1 MKRIIKTV
9 YCVLLGLLFSIPV
22 ITITDS
28 ITAMHFVNF
37 RLRDNEDIKV
47 FEEFMKSFKMNFK
60 QSVPFII
67 FTLGLGALITMAWI
81 DVVKSSPEI
90 NFLAAGLLLVATLIY
105 LNVNTM
111 FTYLLAKFDNTTK
124 RLLVLTIYMAIGR
137 IDVMTK
143 LSALELLAIVTPVI
157 IICVN
162 TNVVSCII
170 GGVVFIALLVLFEM
184 VSGKSI
190 IPIYEFL
197 IKQEKKD
204 EPVEQ

>member
-22 ITITDS
+22 ITIADS

-67 FTLGLGALITMAWI
+67 FTLGLGTLITMAWI

-204 EPVEQ
+204 EPEQQ

>member
-22 ITITDS
+22 ITIADS

-204 EPVEQ
+204 EPEQQ

>member
-204 EPVEQ
+204 EPEQQ

>member
-170 GGVVFIALLVLFEM
+170 GVVVFIALLVLFEM

-204 EPVEQ
+204 EPEQQ

>member
-67 FTLGLGALITMAWI
+67 FTLGLGTLITMAWI

-170 GGVVFIALLVLFEM
+170 GVVVFIALLVLFEM

-204 EPVEQ
+204 EPEQQ

>member
-1 MKRIIKTV
+1 MKRVIKSI

-37 RLRDNEDIKV
+37 RLRDNEDTKV
-47 FEEFMKSFKMNFK
+47 FAEFMKSFKLNFK
-60 QSVPFII
+60 QSLTFII
-67 FTLGLGALITMAWI
+67 FTLGVGALVTWSWI
-81 DVVKSSPEI
+81 DVVKSSPDI
-90 NFLAAGLLLVATLIY
+90 NFLVAGLLLIATLFY

-111 FTYLLAKFDNTTK
+111 FTYLLAKFENTTK
-124 RLLVLTIYMAIGR
+124 RLLVLTVYMAIGR

-143 LSALELLAIVTPVI
+143 IAALELLAFVAPVI

-170 GGVVFIALLVLFEM
+170 GGVVFVALLVLVEM
-184 VSGKSI
+184 VSAKNI

-204 EPVEQ
+204 EPNEQ

>member
-22 ITITDS
+22 ISITAS
-28 ITAMHFVNF
+28 MTAMHFVNF
-37 RLRDNEDIKV
+37 RLVDNEDLNV
-47 FEEFMKSFKMNFK
+47 FEEFMKSFKLNFK
-60 QSVPFII
+60 QSLLFMV
-67 FTLGLGALITMAWI
+67 ITIGVGVLVVWAWI
-81 DVVKSSPEI
+81 DVIKTFPDI
-90 NFLAAGLLLVATLIY
+90 NFIAAALLLVATLLY
-105 LNVNTM
+105 LNIITM

-124 RLLVLTIYMAIGR
+124 RLLILTVYSGIGK

-143 LSALELLAIVTPVI
+143 LAALELVAFVVPI
-157 IICVN
+157 ITICVN

-170 GGVVFIALLVLFEM
+170 GGIVFLGILVCFEIL
-184 VSGKSI
+184 SAKSI

-204 EPVEQ
+204 EPKQQ

>member
-143 LSALELLAIVTPVI
+143 LSTLELLAIVTPVI

-204 EPVEQ
+204 EPEQQ